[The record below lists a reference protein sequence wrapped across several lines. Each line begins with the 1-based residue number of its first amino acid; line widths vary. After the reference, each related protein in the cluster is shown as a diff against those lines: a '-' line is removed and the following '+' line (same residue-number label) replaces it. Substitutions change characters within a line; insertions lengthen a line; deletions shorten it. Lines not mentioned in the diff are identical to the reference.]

1 MIHNMPDTGPQAYV
15 PATKPVTREEVFDA
29 CNRLQAAGAKVTQTA
44 VREALGKR
52 GSMAT
57 ISPLMRD
64 WRSSLDLLAD
74 DEEEGAPP
82 GVKSTDQDGESI
94 VSDDRKPQDDES
106 RQRPVDGRMA
116 LTVKDYEE
124 RRSEL
129 TTQVHAQVEKYFREL
144 ITVER
149 TAAMHAAR
157 LEEREAAAK
166 ALQQAERA
174 IKEAAAA
181 EIEASVKR
189 ERERASDTLAQE
201 KQVASAQ
208 RRMWMVV
215 AAVVGVLVGGGG
227 VYLAYAGDATKRID
241 DSRTTVI
248 AAPAVMAPVAPAAPT
263 TTGTVAP
270 QAGAPPVTADPPKT
284 HESAPTSVTDSVP
297 PPSVG
302 GGKPVP

>member
-1 MIHNMPDTGPQAYV
+1 MPDAVPQAYV

-29 CNRLQAAGAKVTQTA
+29 CNRLQSTGAKVTQTA

-64 WRSSLDLLAD
+64 WRASLDLLSDDD
-74 DEEEGAPP
+74 DEEGVGTGAKPP
-82 GVKSTDQDGESI
+82 DHDGAAA
-94 VSDDRKPQDDES
+94 VGDDRKSQEDEARS
-106 RQRPVDGRMA
+106 RPVDGRMA
-116 LTVKDYEE
+116 LTVKDYED

-166 ALQQAERA
+166 AIHSAEKSIR
-174 IKEAAAA
+174 EAAAA

-189 ERERASDTLAQE
+189 ERERGCETLAQAT
-201 KQVASAQ
+201 QVASAQ
-208 RRMWMVV
+208 RRMWMVI
-215 AAVVGVLVGGGG
+215 AAVGGLLVGGGG
-227 VYLAYAGDATKRID
+227 VYLASSVEAHR
-241 DSRTTVI
+241 RTAEPSQAAI
-248 AAPAVMAPVAPAAPT
+248 AAPVGIVPASTAAPS
-263 TTGTVAP
+263 GVS
-270 QAGAPPVTADPPKT
+270 PPKPT
-284 HESAPTSVTDSVP
+284 GETQEPAPKPVDD
-297 PPSVG
+297 PSQNQQLMG
-302 GGKPVP
+302 DKPVP